1 MHSAIISIHFT
12 RFRLTLRN
20 QIKLLSLACG
30 IALAGLV
37 LGCGSSTS
45 SKQSTVTGLTK
56 RALITNSQ
64 SGSLVILD
72 AQKDRFSSKAF
83 PLGSPGKMV
92 VGGGFTVIQETA
104 TNSIAIFDNTKE
116 SVAFTP
122 PTSSIPFDVAISPD
136 GKTAWAATRN
146 PGFVQAYDTSNGNI
160 IATISTPN
168 AVRLVMSPQGSTLL
182 VFADNPQ
189 NPALQN
195 TDAFYVI
202 KTANV
207 SNSTPATPVRLSPG
221 DQPFTAVFSS
231 DTQAFILNCG
241 GECGGVN
248 PANSTT
254 LSAASVVAVD
264 FSGAAPATGNKV
276 AVSAATVGLLSGP
289 NLFVA
294 GTPPTTPAGFCSS
307 NAGLGSNS
315 CGILQVI
322 NTGTFTAGAP
332 VAITDGLH
340 RSMALTSNN
349 RLYVGAI
356 GCTVAPSGPSLV
368 RGCLSIFDTGTQS
381 VTFPSESSFRQDFGV
396 TSLQPI
402 SGRSV
407 VYVVQ
412 GGELDFFDITTNA
425 VATNITPIDISGN
438 AIFVVQIDP

>member
-1 MHSAIISIHFT
+1 
-12 RFRLTLRN
+12 LRN
-20 QIKLLSLACG
+20 QIKLFSLACG
-30 IALAGLV
+30 ITLASLV

-45 SKQSTVTGLTK
+45 SQQSNVTGLKK
-56 RALITNSQ
+56 RVLITNSQ
-64 SGSLVILD
+64 AGSMVILD
-72 AQKDRFSSKAF
+72 AQKDKFSTKSF

-104 TNSIAIFDNTKE
+104 TNSIIIFDNTKE

-122 PTSSIPFDVAISPD
+122 PTTSIPFDVAISPD

-207 SNSTPATPVRLSPG
+207 SNSTPATPVKESIG
-221 DQPFTAVFSS
+221 DQPYTAVFSS
-231 DTQAFILNCG
+231 DTQAFLLNCG
-241 GECGGVN
+241 GECGGAN
-248 PANSTT
+248 PVGSTNLT
-254 LSAASVVAVD
+254 AASVVFMD
-264 FSGAAPATGNKV
+264 FSGAAAAVGTRIP
-276 AVSAATVGLLSGP
+276 VSAATVGLLNGP

-294 GTPPTTPAGFCSS
+294 GTPPTTPAGFCSA
-307 NAGLGSNS
+307 NAALGSNS
-315 CGILQVI
+315 CGTLQVI

-349 RLYVGAI
+349 RLYVGAL
-356 GCTVAPSGPSLV
+356 GCTVAPSSPSSV
-368 RGCLSIFDTGTQS
+368 RGCLSIFDTGSQS
-381 VTFPSESSFRQDFGV
+381 VTFPSESSLRQNFDV

-438 AIFVVQIDP
+438 ATFVVQIDP